1 MVGFVMELDCW
12 VCCVCCVCWL
22 EELVPVPEP
31 VAVVPVLE
39 PVVVPVPEP
48 VVVVVPLDEGAV
60 VFALASSPSIIPPFL
75 VLK

>member
-1 MVGFVMELDCW
+1 MELDCW

-31 VAVVPVLE
+31 VAVPVAVPVPE

>member
-1 MVGFVMELDCW
+1 MELDCW
-12 VCCVCCVCWL
+12 VCWVCCVCWL
-22 EELVPVPEP
+22 EELVPEP
-31 VAVVPVLE
+31 VAVPVLE

-60 VFALASSPSIIPPFL
+60 VFALESSPSIIPPFL

>member
-1 MVGFVMELDCW
+1 MELDCC
-12 VCCVCCVCWL
+12 VCWVCCVCWL

-31 VAVVPVLE
+31 VAVPVAVPVPE

>member
-1 MVGFVMELDCW
+1 MVGFVMELD
-12 VCCVCCVCWL
+12 CCVCWL
-22 EELVPVPEP
+22 EELVPVSEP
-31 VAVVPVLE
+31 VAVPVLE